1 MKKNNLNK
9 YRLLTSIKFTCQ
21 WRNVALGTA
30 LFSCSGLH
38 VQNPIVQTAYTADP
52 APLVYN
58 DKLYLYTSHD
68 EDDSTWFTMNDWK
81 LYSTD
86 DMVNWTEHPTPLSF
100 KTFEWARGDA
110 WAAQCIERD
119 GKFYMY
125 VPVTDRK
132 GESAIGVAVADSP
145 YGPFYDPLGTP
156 LVQADFGNIDPT
168 VFIDDDGQ
176 AYLYWGNPNCFY
188 VKLNKDMISY
198 EGEIHAVPMKPE
210 SFGRREGNPKRSTL
224 YEEAPWLYRRKGVY
238 YLFYAGGP
246 IPEHLAY
253 ATSDSPEG
261 PWKYGGT
268 VMAKEGGSF
277 TNHPGIV
284 DFRGKT
290 YLFYHDASLP
300 GGSGFTRSVCVREMD
315 FGRDGKVNPV
325 KMVKE
330 GVEKG
335 LKPLCPYRKVEAE
348 TIAWSKR
355 MKSDYNSQVGVFVT
369 ALRNGSYT
377 RVRDVDFGEKA
388 PSRILARL
396 STTHNADIVM
406 EVRLDGLEGQVLAE
420 LKVPRTG
427 GSDRWKLVEKQ
438 IPQVTGVHDLYFIFK
453 GKAMRN
459 LAYFDYWKLS
469 H

>member
-1 MKKNNLNK
+1 MVKKMWRKEVKLS
-9 YRLLTSIKFTCQ
+9 LLDVQ
-21 WRNVALGTA
+21 WRRIMQGAVVL
-30 LFSCSGLH
+30 SGLA
-38 VQNPIVQTAYTADP
+38 VNAQNPIVQTAYTADP

-210 SFGRREGNPKRSTL
+210 SFGRREGNPKRATL
-224 YEEAPWLYRRKGVY
+224 YEEAPWLYKRKGAY

-348 TIAWSKR
+348 TMAWSKR
-355 MKSDYNSQVGVFVT
+355 MKSDYNPQVGVFVT

>member
-30 LFSCSGLH
+30 LFSCWELH
-38 VQNPIVQTAYTADP
+38 AQNPIVQTAYTADP

-198 EGEIHAVPMKPE
+198 EGGIHAVPMKPE
-210 SFGRREGNPKRSTL
+210 SFGRREGNPKRATL

-348 TIAWSKR
+348 SIAWSKR

>member
-30 LFSCSGLH
+30 LFSCWELH
-38 VQNPIVQTAYTADP
+38 AQNPIVQTAYTADP

-198 EGEIHAVPMKPE
+198 EGGIHAVPMKPE
-210 SFGRREGNPKRSTL
+210 SFGRREGNPKRATL

>member
-1 MKKNNLNK
+1 MVKKMWRKEVKLSLLNV
-9 YRLLTSIKFTCQ
+9 Q
-21 WRNVALGTA
+21 WRRIMQGAVVL
-30 LFSCSGLH
+30 SGLS
-38 VQNPIVQTAYTADP
+38 VNAQNPIIQTAYTADP

-145 YGPFYDPLGTP
+145 YGPFYDPLGTS

-198 EGEIHAVPMKPE
+198 EGGIHAVPMTPE
-210 SFGRREGNPKRSTL
+210 SFGRREGNPKRATL

-348 TIAWSKR
+348 TMAWSKR
-355 MKSDYNSQVGVFVT
+355 MKSDYNPQVGVFVT

>member
-1 MKKNNLNK
+1 
-9 YRLLTSIKFTCQ
+9 
-21 WRNVALGTA
+21 
-30 LFSCSGLH
+30 
-38 VQNPIVQTAYTADP
+38 
-52 APLVYN
+52 
-58 DKLYLYTSHD
+58 
-68 EDDSTWFTMNDWK
+68 
-81 LYSTD
+81 
-86 DMVNWTEHPTPLSF
+86 
-100 KTFEWARGDA
+100 
-110 WAAQCIERD
+110 
-119 GKFYMY
+119 MY

-210 SFGRREGNPKRSTL
+210 SFGRREGNPKRATL
-224 YEEAPWLYRRKGVY
+224 YEEAPWLYKRKGAY

-348 TIAWSKR
+348 TMAWSKR
-355 MKSDYNSQVGVFVT
+355 MKSDYNPQVGVFVT

-406 EVRLDGLEGQVLAE
+406 EVRLDGLEGKVLAE

-459 LAYFDYWKLS
+459 LAYFDYWKLN

>member
-1 MKKNNLNK
+1 MVKKMWRKEVKLSLLNV
-9 YRLLTSIKFTCQ
+9 Q
-21 WRNVALGTA
+21 WRRIMQGAVVL
-30 LFSCSGLH
+30 SGLS
-38 VQNPIVQTAYTADP
+38 VNAQNPIVQTAYTADP

-145 YGPFYDPLGTP
+145 YGPFYDPLGTS

-198 EGEIHAVPMKPE
+198 EGGIHAVPMTPE
-210 SFGRREGNPKRSTL
+210 SFGRREGNPKRATL
-224 YEEAPWLYRRKGVY
+224 YEEAPWLYKRKGAY

-348 TIAWSKR
+348 TMAWSKR

>member
-30 LFSCSGLH
+30 LFSCWGLH
-38 VQNPIVQTAYTADP
+38 AQNPIVQTAYIADP

-210 SFGRREGNPKRSTL
+210 SFGRREGNPKRATL
-224 YEEAPWLYRRKGVY
+224 YEEAPWLYKRKGVY

-453 GKAMRN
+453 GKATRN

>member
-1 MKKNNLNK
+1 MVKKMWRKEVKLSLLNV
-9 YRLLTSIKFTCQ
+9 Q
-21 WRNVALGTA
+21 WRRIMQGAVVL
-30 LFSCSGLH
+30 SGLS
-38 VQNPIVQTAYTADP
+38 VNAQNPIVQTAYTADP

-86 DMVNWTEHPTPLSF
+86 NMVNWTEHPTPLSF

-210 SFGRREGNPKRSTL
+210 SFGRREGNPKRATL
-224 YEEAPWLYRRKGVY
+224 YEEAPWLYKRKGAY

-348 TIAWSKR
+348 TMAWSKR
-355 MKSDYNSQVGVFVT
+355 MKSDYNPQVGVFVT

>member
-1 MKKNNLNK
+1 MVKKMWRKEVKLSLLNV
-9 YRLLTSIKFTCQ
+9 Q
-21 WRNVALGTA
+21 WRRIMQGAVVL
-30 LFSCSGLH
+30 SGLS
-38 VQNPIVQTAYTADP
+38 VNAQNPIVQTAYTADP
-52 APLVYN
+52 DPLVYN

-198 EGEIHAVPMKPE
+198 EGGIHAVPMTPE
-210 SFGRREGNPKRSTL
+210 SFGRREGNPKRATL
-224 YEEAPWLYRRKGVY
+224 YEEAPWLYKRKGAY

-348 TIAWSKR
+348 TMAWSKR
-355 MKSDYNSQVGVFVT
+355 MKSDYNPQVGVFVT

-388 PSRILARL
+388 PSCILARL

-406 EVRLDGLEGQVLAE
+406 EVRLDGLEGKVLAE

>member
-1 MKKNNLNK
+1 MVKKMWRKEVKLS
-9 YRLLTSIKFTCQ
+9 LLDVQ
-21 WRNVALGTA
+21 WRRIMQGAVVL
-30 LFSCSGLH
+30 SGLA
-38 VQNPIVQTAYTADP
+38 VNAQNPIVQTAYTADP

-125 VPVTDRK
+125 VPVTDSK

-198 EGEIHAVPMKPE
+198 EGGIHAVPMKPE
-210 SFGRREGNPKRSTL
+210 SFGRREGNPKRATL

-348 TIAWSKR
+348 TMAWSKR

>member
-1 MKKNNLNK
+1 MVKKMWRKEVKLSLLNV
-9 YRLLTSIKFTCQ
+9 Q
-21 WRNVALGTA
+21 WRRIMQGAVVL
-30 LFSCSGLH
+30 SGLS
-38 VQNPIVQTAYTADP
+38 VNAQNPIVQTAYTADP

-198 EGEIHAVPMKPE
+198 EGGIHAVPMTPE
-210 SFGRREGNPKRSTL
+210 SFGRREGNPKRATL
-224 YEEAPWLYRRKGVY
+224 YEEAPWLYKRKGAY

-246 IPEHLAY
+246 IPEHLVY

-348 TIAWSKR
+348 TMAWSKR
-355 MKSDYNSQVGVFVT
+355 MKSDYNPQVGVFVT

>member
-1 MKKNNLNK
+1 MVKKMWRKEVKLSLLNV
-9 YRLLTSIKFTCQ
+9 Q
-21 WRNVALGTA
+21 WRRIMQGAVVL
-30 LFSCSGLH
+30 SGLS
-38 VQNPIVQTAYTADP
+38 VNAQNPIVQTAYTADP

-198 EGEIHAVPMKPE
+198 EGGIHAVPMTPE
-210 SFGRREGNPKRSTL
+210 SFGRREGNPKRATL
-224 YEEAPWLYRRKGVY
+224 YEEAPWLYKHKGAY

-261 PWKYGGT
+261 PWKYGST

-348 TIAWSKR
+348 TMAWSKR
-355 MKSDYNSQVGVFVT
+355 VKSDYNPQVGVFVT

-438 IPQVTGVHDLYFIFK
+438 IPQVTGVHDLYFVFK

>member
-1 MKKNNLNK
+1 MVKKMWRKEVKLSLLNV
-9 YRLLTSIKFTCQ
+9 Q
-21 WRNVALGTA
+21 WRRIMQGAVVL
-30 LFSCSGLH
+30 SGLS
-38 VQNPIVQTAYTADP
+38 VNAQNPIVQTAYTADP

-210 SFGRREGNPKRSTL
+210 SFGRREGNPKRATL
-224 YEEAPWLYRRKGVY
+224 YEEAPWLYKRKGAY

-348 TIAWSKR
+348 TMAWSKR

>member
-1 MKKNNLNK
+1 MVKKMWRKEVKLSLLNV
-9 YRLLTSIKFTCQ
+9 Q
-21 WRNVALGTA
+21 WRRIMQGAVVL
-30 LFSCSGLH
+30 SGLS
-38 VQNPIVQTAYTADP
+38 VNAQNPIVQTAYTADP

-132 GESAIGVAVADSP
+132 GESAIGVAVANSP

-168 VFIDDDGQ
+168 VFINDDGQ

-198 EGEIHAVPMKPE
+198 EGGIHAVPMTPE
-210 SFGRREGNPKRSTL
+210 SFGRREGNPKRATL
-224 YEEAPWLYRRKGVY
+224 YEEAPWLYKRKGVY

-348 TIAWSKR
+348 TMAWSKR
-355 MKSDYNSQVGVFVT
+355 MKSDYNPQMGVFVT

>member
-1 MKKNNLNK
+1 MWRKEVKLSLLNV
-9 YRLLTSIKFTCQ
+9 Q
-21 WRNVALGTA
+21 WRRIMQGAVVL
-30 LFSCSGLH
+30 SGLS
-38 VQNPIVQTAYTADP
+38 VNAQNPIVQTAYTADP

-198 EGEIHAVPMKPE
+198 EGGIHAVPMTPE
-210 SFGRREGNPKRSTL
+210 SFGRREGNPKRATL
-224 YEEAPWLYRRKGVY
+224 YEEAPWLYKRKGAY

-348 TIAWSKR
+348 TMAWSKR
-355 MKSDYNSQVGVFVT
+355 MKSDYNPQVGVFVT

-388 PSRILARL
+388 PSCILARL

-406 EVRLDGLEGQVLAE
+406 EVRLDGLEGKVLAE

>member
-1 MKKNNLNK
+1 MWRKEVKLSLLNV
-9 YRLLTSIKFTCQ
+9 Q
-21 WRNVALGTA
+21 WRRIMQGAVVL
-30 LFSCSGLH
+30 SGLS
-38 VQNPIVQTAYTADP
+38 VNAQNPIVQTAYTADP

-132 GESAIGVAVADSP
+132 GESAIGVAVANSP

-168 VFIDDDGQ
+168 VFINDDGQ

-198 EGEIHAVPMKPE
+198 EGGIHAVPMTPE
-210 SFGRREGNPKRSTL
+210 SFGRREGNPKRATL
-224 YEEAPWLYRRKGVY
+224 YEEAPWLYKRKGAY

-348 TIAWSKR
+348 TMAWSKR
-355 MKSDYNSQVGVFVT
+355 MKSDYNPQVGVFVT

>member
-1 MKKNNLNK
+1 MWRKEVKLSLLNV
-9 YRLLTSIKFTCQ
+9 Q
-21 WRNVALGTA
+21 WRRIMQGAVVL
-30 LFSCSGLH
+30 SGLS
-38 VQNPIVQTAYTADP
+38 VNAQNPIVQTAYTADP

-210 SFGRREGNPKRSTL
+210 SFGRREGNPKRATL
-224 YEEAPWLYRRKGVY
+224 YEEAPWLYKRKGAY

-348 TIAWSKR
+348 TMAWSKR
-355 MKSDYNSQVGVFVT
+355 MKSDYNPQVGVFVT

-406 EVRLDGLEGQVLAE
+406 EVRLDGLEGKVLAE

-459 LAYFDYWKLS
+459 LAYFDYWKLN